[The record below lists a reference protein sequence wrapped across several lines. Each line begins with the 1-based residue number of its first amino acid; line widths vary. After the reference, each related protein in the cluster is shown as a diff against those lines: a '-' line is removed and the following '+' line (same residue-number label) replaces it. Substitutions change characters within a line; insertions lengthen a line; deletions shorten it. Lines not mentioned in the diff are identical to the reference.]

1 MKLSSFSIKRKITM
15 AMIYIIIVGF
25 GLFSLTQLKVAMT
38 PDLTFPVVLVMTSYN
53 GASPQD
59 IENLVT
65 RTVEEGVSATEN
77 VKTISSQSSNGV
89 SMVTLEFDWGTDMD
103 KAENDVRTNLDRLR
117 DYLPDDAEE
126 PIVLALNPS
135 MMPIMMMS
143 MNAKN
148 LSPAVLR
155 TLGDDKVS
163 PLLERVKG
171 VASVSIE
178 GGLKRR
184 INVKLDP
191 VLLASHGLS
200 PSTISAAIQ
209 SSAGLVAAGNIRTD
223 VKEYNLRIYSEY
235 RTVDQISSIMVKSGT
250 VPVRLKDIATVEDG
264 FEEQTSD
271 VRVNGGQGV
280 AVVINKQSDA
290 NTVQTAQAIRKAL
303 PGIKKVLPP
312 GVEFTTIFDTA
323 EFTEKSVDNL
333 SSTAMMSFII
343 VVFVIYLFLRNWRS
357 SLIMAV
363 SMPISIITTF
373 GVLYLSNLTLNV
385 ISMAGLALA
394 IGMLVDNSIV
404 VLENIFRHR
413 DLGHENMDVAAD
425 VGTSE
430 MGTPIIASTLTTI
443 AVFVPVLFV
452 PGITG
457 QLFREMVLTITFS
470 LSISLLVALTIV
482 PMMSAVLLKKKNKEK
497 DKKENAV
504 IAKKTASNV
513 FIKGYRSLLHWSIY
527 HKKSVLVIVGLMF
540 VGSLALLPMIG
551 GEFMPE
557 SDEGRINMTV
567 ECASGTPLTQ
577 MRKIVLDIE
586 ESLKSD
592 LPEITTKLF
601 QFGAS
606 SGFNPNSSKS
616 NSITIT
622 IKLVP
627 LNERNRSQKQIET
640 IIRKRFDQ
648 IAGIN
653 YSIRG
658 GGMMGS
664 GESAIELKLIGDN
677 LTKIKSVAD
686 DIKAR
691 MEKVNGMVDIKLNVS
706 DYVPQLDVHLK
717 QDVLNDFNLSG
728 LQVASVVSTA
738 IQGRTAAQLRES
750 GDEYDIY
757 VQLDKKYRRD
767 RDALGNVLIT
777 LPSGGTVPLR
787 EISDIVES
795 RSPVTIYREN
805 QERYISV
812 SCNLSGLDLSSA
824 RKEVER
830 IQSEIVLPSDMM
842 IVVGGNAEDQ
852 KESNFYLLIAFVV
865 AIVLVYMVMASQ
877 FESLLDPFIIMFTV
891 PLSLI
896 GVFVMLFL
904 THTPLSVM
912 ALVGV
917 VMLVGIAV
925 NNGIV
930 LVDYMNQ
937 QRHNGV
943 QLYNAAEESGIVR
956 LRPVL
961 MTALTTIIGMI
972 PMALGI
978 GDGSE
983 TWAPLARVVIG
994 GLFTTT
1000 VLTLVFIPVTYIIFE
1015 EWSDKFN
1022 SFFFG
1027 KS

>member
-1 MKLSSFSIKRKITM
+1 MKLTSFSIKRKITM
-15 AMIYIIIVGF
+15 TMMYIIIVGF

-38 PDLTFPVVLVMTSYN
+38 PDLDFPIVLVMTNYS
-53 GASPQD
+53 GAGPED

-65 RTVEEGVSATEN
+65 RTVESGVSSTEN
-77 VKTISSQSSNGV
+77 VKKISSQSSNGM

-103 KAENDVRTNLDRLR
+103 KAENDVRTNLDRIR
-117 DYLPDDAEE
+117 DYLPDDAQE

-135 MMPIMMMS
+135 MMPVMMMS

-155 TLGDDKVS
+155 SLGDDKVT

-171 VASVSIE
+171 VASVSIQ

-200 PSTISAAIQ
+200 PSSINTIIQ
-209 SSAGLVAAGNIRTD
+209 SSAGLVAAGNIKTD
-223 VKEYNLRIYSEY
+223 AKEYNLRIYSEY
-235 RTVDQISSIMVKSGT
+235 KSIEQISNITVKAGT
-250 VPVRLKDIATVEDG
+250 VPIRLKDVATVEDG
-264 FEEQTSD
+264 FEEQSSD

-290 NTVQTAQAIRKAL
+290 NTVQTVRAVRNAL
-303 PGIKKVLPP
+303 PEIKKILPSS
-312 GVEFTTIFDTA
+312 VEFTTIFDSA
-323 EFTEKSVDNL
+323 EFTEKSIDNL
-333 SSTAMMSFII
+333 SSTAVMSFVI

-357 SLIMAV
+357 SLIMAI
-363 SMPISIITTF
+363 SMPVSIITTF
-373 GVLYLSNLTLNV
+373 AVLYLSNLTLNV

-413 DLGHENMDVAAD
+413 DLGHEDMDVAAD
-425 VGTSE
+425 TGASE
-430 MGTPIIASTLTTI
+430 MGTPIIASTLTTL

-457 QLFREMVLTITFS
+457 QLFREMILTITFS

-482 PMMSAVLLKKKNKEK
+482 PMMSAVLLKKRKNKIVTQPTVTREK
-497 DKKENAV
+497 
-504 IAKKTASNV
+504 TFSV
-513 FIKGYRSLLHWSIY
+513 FFTNNYRKLLHWSMY
-527 HKKSVLVIVGLMF
+527 HKKTVISIVVLLFI
-540 VGSLALLPMIG
+540 GSFALLPMIG
-551 GEFMPE
+551 GEFMPQT
-557 SDEGRINMTV
+557 DEGKINLTI
-567 ECASGTPLTQ
+567 ECASGISLTH
-577 MRKIVLDIE
+577 MRKTVIDIE
-586 ESLKSD
+586 ESIKQD
-592 LPEITTKLF
+592 IPEITTVMF
-601 QFGAS
+601 QFGAQ

-616 NSITIT
+616 NTISVT

-627 LNERNRSQKQIET
+627 QKERSRSQKQIEMVL
-640 IIRKRFDQ
+640 RKRLDQ
-648 IAGIN
+648 IPGIS
-653 YSIRG
+653 YSIRA

-664 GESAIELKLIGDN
+664 GESAIELKIIGDD
-677 LTKIKSVAD
+677 LKKTKAIAE
-686 DIKAR
+686 DIKTR
-691 MEKVNGMVDIKLNVS
+691 MENVKGMVDVTLNVS
-706 DYVPQLDVHLK
+706 DYVPQLDIHLK
-717 QDVLNDFNLSG
+717 QEILNDLNISG
-728 LQVASVVSTA
+728 LQVASIISTA
-738 IQGRTAAQLRES
+738 IQGKTAAKLRES

-777 LPSGGTVPLR
+777 LQSGTTVPLR
-787 EISDIVES
+787 EIADIVETQ
-795 RSPVTIYREN
+795 SPVTIYREN

-812 SCNLSGLDLSSA
+812 SCNLAGLDLSAA
-824 RKEVER
+824 RQEMEK
-830 IQSEIVLPSDMM
+830 IKSEIVLPPDIMFVM
-842 IVVGGNAEDQ
+842 GGNAEDQ
-852 KESNFYLLIAFVV
+852 QESNFYLLIAFIV
-865 AIVLVYMVMASQ
+865 AVILVYMVMASQ

-896 GVFVMLFL
+896 GVFVILFL
-904 THTPLSVM
+904 TATPLSVM

-937 QRHNGV
+937 QRHQGID
-943 QLYNAAEESGIVR
+943 LYEAAEKSSIIR

-972 PMALGI
+972 PMALEI

-994 GLFTTT
+994 GLVTTT
-1000 VLTLVFIPVTYIIFE
+1000 MLTLVVIPVMYIIFE
-1015 EWSDKFN
+1015 EWSDKFKL
-1022 SFFFG
+1022 FF
-1027 KS
+1027 KKA